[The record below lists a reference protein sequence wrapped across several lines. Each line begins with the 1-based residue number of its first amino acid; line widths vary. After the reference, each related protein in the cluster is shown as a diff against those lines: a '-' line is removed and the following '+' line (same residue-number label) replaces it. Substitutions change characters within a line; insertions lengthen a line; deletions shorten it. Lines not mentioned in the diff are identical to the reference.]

1 MKLKSDILNLEA
13 CRWLIIVQPPLMY
26 ADLPM
31 LKNISLVA
39 SYPSF
44 YSRFEKWV
52 YKNVLR
58 VYNFLS
64 KVGIVRIPGDPSG

>member
-1 MKLKSDILNLEA
+1 
-13 CRWLIIVQPPLMY
+13 MY

-44 YSRFEKWV
+44 YARFEKWV
-52 YKNVLR
+52 YKR

>member
-1 MKLKSDILNLEA
+1 
-13 CRWLIIVQPPLMY
+13 MY